1 MSDTTA
7 IALALGLLALNA
19 FFVGAEFALIS
30 ARRTQIEPRA
40 SSGSWAAR
48 VTLDAMGN
56 VSQMMAGAQLGI
68 TICSLGLG
76 AIGEPAVAHT
86 IEPALEAA
94 GLPEELLHPLAFA
107 IALTIVVA
115 LHVVLGE
122 MVPKNIALAGPERAA
137 LVLGPALVA
146 VVVVLRPLVVSLN
159 AVANAVLRLLKVP
172 PADEVRSTYTR
183 DEVADLI
190 EESHREGL
198 LDQDEYDLIAGA
210 LRFEDRTITRLV
222 LPLEAFDS
230 LPRSATRIEVE
241 LRSAATGF
249 SRFGVVD
256 NGRLVG
262 YVHVKDALGTDED
275 RTEPLPASAIRPLAT
290 VSVDASLDEAL
301 RVMQR
306 SGLHLCAAL
315 AADGAVQGVVML
327 EDVLEEL
334 VGEVRDASRA
344 LPGIEQ

>member
-7 IALALGLLALNA
+7 IGVAVLLLALNA

-40 SSGSWAAR
+40 ESGSWAAR

-56 VSQMMAGAQLGI
+56 VSQMMAAAQLGI

-86 IEPALEAA
+86 IEPALHAA
-94 GLPEELLHPLAFA
+94 GLPDGLLHPIAFT

-122 MVPKNIALAGPERAA
+122 MVPKNIAIAGPERAA
-137 LVLGPALVA
+137 LALGPPLVA
-146 VVVVLRPLVVSLN
+146 VVAVLRPLVISLN
-159 AVANAVLRLLKVP
+159 AVANGVLHLLKVEP
-172 PADEVRSTYTR
+172 SDEVRSTYTR
-183 DEVADLI
+183 DEVADLV

-198 LDQDEYDLIAGA
+198 LDQDEYDLVAGA
-210 LRFEDRTITRLV
+210 LRFENRSIARLV
-222 LPLEAFDS
+222 IPLHAFRTV
-230 LPRSATRIEVE
+230 PRTATRAEVE
-241 LRSAATGF
+241 ARSAATGF
-249 SRFGVVD
+249 SRFGVVED
-256 NGRLVG
+256 ERLIG
-262 YVHVKDALGTDED
+262 YVHVKDALGTDAD
-275 RTEPLPASAIRPLAT
+275 REQPLPTSAIRTLAAVPTDAPLY
-290 VSVDASLDEAL
+290 EAL

-306 SGLHLCAAL
+306 SGLHLAAAL
-315 AADGAVQGVVML
+315 GPDETVQGVVML

-334 VGEVRDASRA
+334 VGEVRDASRGA
-344 LPGIEQ
+344 SGS